1 MRGRRKKW
9 KISRKT
15 KCFLAALGLLAGV
28 MLLDSSIR
36 PTIELLASHEAR
48 VFAVQA
54 INDAVYEELAE
65 GGSSYGELVTLE
77 YNDQGNVAAL
87 QTNVVEMN
95 RLQATLTREIIDQV
109 MEFRTQSVLVPLGS
123 IIGGQLFSGRGPELE
138 FRLIPAGFIETSIR
152 NHFESA
158 GINQTRHQIL
168 LHVRLTISA
177 VLPGYAVSSDV
188 ETDVVLGETVIVGL
202 VPDAYTMVGDGT
214 DPLVGMIQD
223 YDAAEQRMELG
234 Q

>member
-1 MRGRRKKW
+1 M
-9 KISRKT
+9 
-15 KCFLAALGLLAGV
+15 AAFGLLAAV

-54 INDAVYEELAE
+54 INDAVYDELAE
-65 GGSSYGELVTLE
+65 EGNSYGELVTLE

-95 RLQATLTREIIDQV
+95 RLQATLTREIIDRV

-152 NHFESA
+152 NHFEAA
-158 GINQTRHQIL
+158 GINQTRHQIIL
-168 LHVRLTISA
+168 NVDVYVSIL
-177 VLPGYAVSSDV
+177 LPGFSTATKVSNAFTV
-188 ETDVVLGETVIVGL
+188 AETVLVGT
-202 VPDAYTMVGDGT
+202 VPDSYTYFQSDT
-214 DPLVGMIQD
+214 PIEDDARD
-223 YDAAEQRMELG
+223 YVLNG
-234 Q
+234 G

>member
-1 MRGRRKKW
+1 M
-9 KISRKT
+9 
-15 KCFLAALGLLAGV
+15 AAFGLLAAV

-54 INDAVYEELAE
+54 INDAVYDELAE
-65 GGSSYGELVTLE
+65 EGNSYGELVTLE

-95 RLQATLTREIIDQV
+95 RLQATLTREIIDRV

-152 NHFESA
+152 QS
-158 GINQTRHQIL
+158 L
-168 LHVRLTISA
+168 
-177 VLPGYAVSSDV
+177 
-188 ETDVVLGETVIVGL
+188 
-202 VPDAYTMVGDGT
+202 
-214 DPLVGMIQD
+214 
-223 YDAAEQRMELG
+223 
-234 Q
+234 